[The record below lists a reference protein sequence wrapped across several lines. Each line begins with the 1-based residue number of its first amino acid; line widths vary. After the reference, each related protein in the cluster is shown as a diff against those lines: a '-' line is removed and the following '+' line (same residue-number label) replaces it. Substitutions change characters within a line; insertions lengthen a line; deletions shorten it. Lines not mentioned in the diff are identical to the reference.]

1 MPKIQPKPPTGGNLK
16 QNNET
21 DQRKADIKGNFAM
34 LVCVLMRLEWSSI
47 CDMGKAREP
56 RPAFLRWM
64 PRIINGP
71 ESFHRTL
78 RQ

>member
-1 MPKIQPKPPTGGNLK
+1 
-16 QNNET
+16 
-21 DQRKADIKGNFAM
+21 M